1 MLQLLT
7 GLSAAAAHVLSGPD
21 HLAAVTPLAIES
33 KKRSW
38 GIGMAW
44 GIGHTLGILIIGVLF
59 ILFRDVIP
67 VEAISE
73 HSEQLVGVMLIL
85 IGMWAIFK
93 AYLNFMPK
101 KHAHP
106 HIHKNEGG
114 EYVHIHK
121 HDHGQ
126 EHSHSDTNAHKHK
139 HDKSYR
145 QNVKA
150 SLGVGVFH
158 GLAGVSHLL
167 AILPTLALPT
177 KLDAALYLTGFGIG
191 TIGAMVLFSVMLGF
205 VAIKA
210 SKAKMTRAYTVLRIA
225 GGSVA
230 ILIGIWW
237 ILLSV

>member
-1 MLQLLT
+1 MIQFIT
-7 GLSAAAAHVLSGPD
+7 GISAATTHVLSGPD
-21 HLAAVTPLAIES
+21 HLAVVTPLAIES
-33 KKRSW
+33 KKKSW

-44 GIGHTLGILIIGVLF
+44 GIGHTFGVLIISVLF
-59 ILFRDVIP
+59 ILFRDEIP

-85 IGMWAIFK
+85 IGVCPIFK
-93 AYLNFMPK
+93 AYLNFLPK

-106 HIHKNEGG
+106 HIDKSGSG
-114 EYVHIHK
+114 EFVRIHK

-126 EHSHSDTNAHKHK
+126 EHSHSDTNTHKHR
-139 HDKSYR
+139 HDKNYT

-177 KLDAALYLTGFGIG
+177 NLDAALYLIGFGIG
-191 TIGAMVLFSVMLGF
+191 TIGAMVLFSVTLGF
-205 VAIKA
+205 VATKA
-210 SKAKMTRAYTVLRIA
+210 SKAKMAKAYSMLRVA
-225 GGSVA
+225 GGLVA